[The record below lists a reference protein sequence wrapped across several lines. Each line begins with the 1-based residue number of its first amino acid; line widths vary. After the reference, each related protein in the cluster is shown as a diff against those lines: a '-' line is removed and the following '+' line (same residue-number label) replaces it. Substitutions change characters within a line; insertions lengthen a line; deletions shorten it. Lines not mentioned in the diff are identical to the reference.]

1 MLRIKYGEM
10 YVRRDNSHI
19 RDRLLILE
27 VKDLNVCTSKE
38 IAARRERE
46 RERENV
52 RFFARNSWSEEES
65 VKNVTKVRGVHSP
78 AQSR

>member
-10 YVRRDNSHI
+10 YIRRDNSHI

-46 RERENV
+46 KENV
-52 RFFARNSWSEEES
+52 IFFARNSWSEEES

-78 AQSR
+78 ARSR